1 MLEKPEFAKRLTELR
16 LSKNVSA
23 RDMSLS
29 LGQSA
34 GYIANLENCVSYPS
48 MTLFFYICD
57 YLNVS
62 PKEFFDT
69 DLKAPRHTDRH
80 LEASKGLSG
89 EQIDLLVA
97 LAKELRRK

>member
-1 MLEKPEFAKRLTELR
+1 MYEDFFADRIAFLR
-16 LSKNVSA
+16 MQKNVSA
-23 RDMSLS
+23 QDMSLT
-29 LGQSA
+29 LGQNH
-34 GYIANLENCVSYPS
+34 GYINNIESASNYPS
-48 MTLFFYICD
+48 MEVFFYICD

-69 DLKAPRHTDRH
+69 DLKAPRHTDRL